1 MNKLIRVLLL
11 TTLISASVVGQQGSA
26 DLILFNGKVFTAD
39 SANPSA
45 EAVAIRGDR
54 IMAVGSSR
62 DIDKLSRP
70 GTRRID
76 LRGRVVI
83 PGINDAH
90 FHFEPAVKGFGLRFD
105 SMDPT
110 WDQTSAAI
118 QQAVKEVPA
127 GTWIFG
133 SVGYAVVM
141 DEQVTRSA
149 LDRIAP
155 NHPVLL
161 RAYYG
166 HGYIVNSKAM
176 PLLNIAEDEADPVG
190 GYYERIA
197 GSKEING
204 RFWEYAEWKPN
215 RMLANQVPD
224 DEAINYLRQLSD
236 QAVRFGIT
244 SMQGFPAMSVERL
257 KRLLV
262 NADLPIRIRVIAFSL
277 TTPEERDLSEIRELP
292 KLGVG
297 QSKITV
303 NGIKWVLDGTP
314 YERGAALRRSYSDR
328 PGWNGRLNFPESDV
342 RAMIKESLDLDQP
355 ILLHCAGDRTAEVV
369 MKSMES
375 LGSGVDW
382 KSKRLRIEHGDGVI
396 RELIPQA
403 RRLGVIIVQNPT
415 HFSEAQLF
423 HQRWG
428 DGMQPLRSLIEAGIP
443 VALGSDGPINPFLN
457 IMLASIHPYNP
468 KEAISREQ
476 AIRAYT
482 YWSAFAEFAEEEKG
496 TIRAGKL
503 ADLAVLSQDIFAVPA
518 PELPKTSS
526 ILTVIG
532 GKIVYDAKVVK

>member
-1 MNKLIRVLLL
+1 LSKSIQVLLL
-11 TTLISASVVGQQGSA
+11 ITLISASLLGQQGSA

-39 SANPSA
+39 AANPSA
-45 EAVAIRGDR
+45 EAVAIRGER
-54 IMAVGSSR
+54 IMAVGRSR

-90 FHFEPAVKGFGLRFD
+90 YHFEPAVKGFGLRFD
-105 SMDPT
+105 SMNPT

-118 QQAVKEVPA
+118 QQGVKEVPA

-133 SVGYAVVM
+133 SVGNAVVM

-161 RAYYG
+161 SAYYG
-166 HGYIVNSKAM
+166 HGYIINSKAM

-236 QAVRFGIT
+236 QAVRLGIT

-257 KRLLV
+257 TRLLV

-277 TTPEERDLSEIRELP
+277 TTPEGRDLSEIRELP

-314 YERGAALRRSYSDR
+314 FERGAALRRSYSDR

-342 RAMIKESLDLDQP
+342 TAMIKESLDLDQP

-382 KSKRLRIEHGDGVI
+382 KSKRVRIEHGDGVI

-415 HFSEAQLF
+415 HFAEAQLF

-482 YWSAFAEFAEEEKG
+482 YWSAFAEFADEEKG

-532 GKIVYDAKVVK
+532 GKIVYDAEVVK